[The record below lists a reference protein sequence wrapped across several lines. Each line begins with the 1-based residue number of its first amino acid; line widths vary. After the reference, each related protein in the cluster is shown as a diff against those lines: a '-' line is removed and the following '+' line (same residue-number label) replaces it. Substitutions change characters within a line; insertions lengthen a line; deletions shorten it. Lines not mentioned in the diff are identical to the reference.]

1 MRTFKETSKIVEEV
15 ANIALQAAEEK
26 GLTFREVLYLPEMID
41 ASKPSQR
48 NLNDKNSRRYFIRL
62 ANINFGEN
70 DLWCTFTWDKDH
82 IPADEE
88 RPISFN
94 VAPLVCNVFCS
105 VSMEIPVSCPA
116 FVRRP
121 NTSPVWLLS
130 TPNFVI
136 MASTLSIAPFKSVP
150 LISEN

>member
-1 MRTFKETSKIVEEV
+1 M
-15 ANIALQAAEEK
+15 
-26 GLTFREVLYLPEMID
+26 
-41 ASKPSQR
+41 
-48 NLNDKNSRRYFIRL
+48 
-62 ANINFGEN
+62 
-70 DLWCTFTWDKDH
+70 
-82 IPADEE
+82 
-88 RPISFN
+88 
-94 VAPLVCNVFCS
+94 APLVCNVFCS